1 VIDSSRFCHTAVD
14 RFIAMMCLA
23 CLGGIYSEQE
33 RLAELEPLLR
43 QATDIMQGVTDVE
56 PPYYFTLLF
65 LMAGLYLAQ
74 GVNEKAEAAFKELIT
89 VGQGWLKSELVLMS
103 LNLGL
108 AASYVAQEKNYV
120 DVEMHL
126 QHARSVLLQ
135 TMPEHPFLEYIY
147 EGLIDV
153 YLEQGEV
160 ADLAVTLQDL
170 ANLYYSQGRYIE
182 RIHQYAEIVK
192 NEQLKKEQPW
202 IVADGY
208 LALGINNL
216 RFISHWLPDLE
227 PAEAL
232 EYFKG
237 TEKILILA
245 RNEYEDLEEQ
255 ENVEYVQ
262 TVLEALYQER
272 SSYSEMQQGLID
284 QTAENPDTSDEAK

>member
-1 VIDSSRFCHTAVD
+1 
-14 RFIAMMCLA
+14 
-23 CLGGIYSEQE
+23 
-33 RLAELEPLLR
+33 
-43 QATDIMQGVTDVE
+43 
-56 PPYYFTLLF
+56 
-65 LMAGLYLAQ
+65 
-74 GVNEKAEAAFKELIT
+74 
-89 VGQGWLKSELVLMS
+89 
-103 LNLGL
+103 
-108 AASYVAQEKNYV
+108 
-120 DVEMHL
+120 MHL